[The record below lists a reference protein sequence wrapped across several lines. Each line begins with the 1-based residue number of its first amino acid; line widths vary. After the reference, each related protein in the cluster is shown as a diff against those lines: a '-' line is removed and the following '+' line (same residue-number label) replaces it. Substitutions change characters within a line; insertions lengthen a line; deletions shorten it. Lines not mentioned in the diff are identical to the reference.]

1 MARRVNMHLDDD
13 FAAEIERHKPK
24 SLALAAFCALLI
36 EKGLDS
42 PITLGE
48 PSTKGEGSTSSS
60 KAVKAVTTSK
70 KISNKSFSLS
80 LSAELEPSRDLIE
93 EFWSGKK
100 GSKGETAWKLLT
112 TELLKIRS
120 KHGNTVMREQLTLA
134 INGKWQGI
142 TLRNYENF
150 SAPKGHTPRQQEQ
163 GPAQPRRG
171 VPNPSAWVPPTAEE
185 LGLI

>member
-1 MARRVNMHLDDD
+1 LAQLNFQIPDDLLARLD
-13 FAAEIERHKPK
+13 AQKPDYLDRK
-24 SLALAAFCALLI
+24 GFLCLLI
-36 EKGLDS
+36 DQALDT
-42 PITLGE
+42 PVTLGVQSAAGT
-48 PSTKGEGSTSSS
+48 PSSS
-60 KAVKAVTTSK
+60 KAVKAVTSSK
-70 KISNKSFSLS
+70 NISNKSFSLS
-80 LSAELEPSRDLIE
+80 FSAELEPSRDLIE
-93 EFWSGKK
+93 EFWRIKK

-142 TLRNYENF
+142 TLKNYENF

-171 VPNPSAWVPPTAEE
+171 VPNPNAWVPPTAEE